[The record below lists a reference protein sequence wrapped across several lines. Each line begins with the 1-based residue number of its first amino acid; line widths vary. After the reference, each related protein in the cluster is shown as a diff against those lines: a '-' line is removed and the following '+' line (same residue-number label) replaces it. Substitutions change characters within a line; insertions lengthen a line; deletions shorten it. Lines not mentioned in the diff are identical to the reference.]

1 MSRPRR
7 VLDLHS
13 DTVTDGLLLGYGLAG
28 NTAHIDLLRPPPG
41 MGWCQ
46 TFAIYITD
54 HLRGQPALD
63 WYRQSRTFFR
73 SQLAAH
79 PRFIRQVTTAR
90 EAEDALDAGLV
101 AAILAVEG
109 GSVLMGNPDV
119 LEELAADG
127 VRFLTLTWN
136 GVNELGSGSQSNQ
149 GLTPAGFQALAR
161 MEQLGITVD
170 ISHLNDPG
178 FWDVARAATRPF
190 VATHSNSRTVCPHP
204 RNLTDDQFRVMVE
217 QGGLVGLNFTVGFLR
232 PDGWLPKELQAV
244 HPKTAPPGWVLP
256 QHLLDHILH
265 FLDLGGEDVLALG
278 SDFDGTVVPDFLPG
292 GESFPV
298 LEQLLLDAGL
308 GEALTHKILYQNA
321 WDFLRRTDALR

>member
-1 MSRPRR
+1 MSGPRR

-28 NTAHIDLLRPPPG
+28 NTAHIDLLRPPAG

-63 WYRQSRTFFR
+63 WYRRSRDFFR
-73 SQLAAH
+73 GQLAAY
-79 PRFIRQVTTAR
+79 PGLIRQVTTAR
-90 EAEDALDAGLV
+90 EVEDTLDAGQV

-136 GVNELGSGSQSNQ
+136 GVNELASGNQSDM
-149 GLTPAGFQALAR
+149 GLTPVGYQALAR
-161 MEQLGITVD
+161 MEQLGIIADV
-170 ISHLNDPG
+170 SHLNDPG

-190 VATHSNSRTVCPHP
+190 IATHSNSRAICSHP

-217 QGGLVGLNFTVGFLR
+217 QGGLVGLNFTVGFLKE
-232 PDGWLPKELQAV
+232 DGWMPPELQEAY
-244 HPKTAPPGWVLP
+244 PKTAPPGWVTP
-256 QHLLDHILH
+256 RHLLDHVLH
-265 FLDLGGEDVLALG
+265 LLDLGGEDVLALG
-278 SDFDGTVVPDFLPG
+278 SDFDGTEVPDFLPG
-292 GESFPV
+292 AEAFPV
-298 LEQLLLDAGL
+298 MEQLLLDAGL
-308 GEALTHKILYQNA
+308 GAALTHKILYQNA
-321 WDFLRRTDALR
+321 RDFLRRTDALR